1 MMKDR
6 RKWQDSNNP
15 SFDDPNDVTDKS
27 KTVTQN
33 GILSILGKN
42 IGLLSRNKEKH
53 KKYERSD
60 SISKPQNKIRNFLHF
75 KKSGDNKVTS
85 SSESKT
91 SKDSKR
97 KDDDNN
103 IGQKK
108 ISKAKPV
115 KKSQL
120 NNNECGNPIK
130 SIISNKKL
138 NKSVKDPISSNKGG
152 QGAPDKTLTTKTKS
166 FKQNKAQAPKSSKP
180 AAAVERKVTRSKLRK
195 ASSDSEL
202 SVTRTSRTSRA
213 SSARSSAPSSRPQS
227 TLASRCSSRT
237 IINSAASSKVNTPL
251 LPKKKSTAV
260 RKNTTKKKK
269 KISSSSPESSDSGH
283 GSSGSSGSPPVVF
296 VNYRSQVSKTNVL
309 VFYKCHFLPSSIMSG
324 FLALIVSR
332 GKFKNKKF
340 QSSLES
346 ICPTNFSNF
355 MLHF

>member
-1 MMKDR
+1 MMKDK

-15 SFDDPNDVTDKS
+15 SFDDPNNVTDKS

-60 SISKPQNKIRNFLHF
+60 SISKPPNKIRNFLHF
-75 KKSGDNKVTS
+75 KKPGDNKA
-85 SSESKT
+85 SESKG
-91 SKDSKR
+91 SKASK
-97 KDDDNN
+97 KKEDDNN
-103 IGQKK
+103 IRQKK
-108 ISKAKPV
+108 TSKAKPV

-120 NNNECGNPIK
+120 NNTECGNPIK

-138 NKSVKDPISSNKGG
+138 NKSVKDPISSDKVG
-152 QGAPDKTLTTKTKS
+152 QGVPDKTLTTKTKS

-213 SSARSSAPSSRPQS
+213 SSARSSASSSRPQS

-237 IINSAASSKVNTPL
+237 IINSAASSKANTPL
-251 LPKKKSTAV
+251 LPKKKSTVV

-340 QSSLES
+340 QSSLKG
-346 ICPTNFSNF
+346 ICSTHFSKF

>member
-1 MMKDR
+1 MMKDK
-6 RKWQDSNNP
+6 RKWHDSSNP

-27 KTVTQN
+27 KTVPQN

-42 IGLLSRNKEKH
+42 IGLLSRKQNKEKH

-75 KKSGDNKVTS
+75 KKPGDNKVTS
-85 SSESKT
+85 ASESKS
-91 SKDSKR
+91 SKDSK
-97 KDDDNN
+97 KKEDNN
-103 IGQKK
+103 DSDQKK
-108 ISKAKPV
+108 TLKAKPV

-152 QGAPDKTLTTKTKS
+152 QGVTDKTLTTKTKS
-166 FKQNKAQAPKSSKP
+166 FKQNKAQAPKNSKP

-213 SSARSSAPSSRPQS
+213 SSARSSVSSSRPQS

-237 IINSAASSKVNTPL
+237 TINSAVSSMVNTP
-251 LPKKKSTAV
+251 LPKKKSTA
-260 RKNTTKKKK
+260 RKNATKNKKK
-269 KISSSSPESSDSGH
+269 KISSSSPESPDSGH

-296 VNYRSQVSKTNVL
+296 VNYRYQVSIRWPETNRL

-324 FLALIVSR
+324 FQALIVSR
-332 GKFKNKKF
+332 GKFKNKK
-340 QSSLES
+340 
-346 ICPTNFSNF
+346 IPIFSRKHL
-355 MLHF
+355 LHKL